1 MHSLVGVS
9 WHANLQLKQNMITQ
23 GDMPRFIL
31 DSYEECR
38 GPPQLFTLD
47 KYADASCMKIYN
59 EHVFCNYTHW
69 LFRFDVAGAGASL
82 KRYSDPSFFKTESNM
97 LEMDVSIENKPR
109 RVKVSKK
116 GSTLA
121 KILIFTWKLGQNCFS
136 LCPANLVSLPT
147 RLCYIVMRKGTCEAS
162 CYSSVLKVESSG
174 SAYHGTYIGLKFF
187 FSASLNWLIL
197 LM

>member
-1 MHSLVGVS
+1 MVSRKIAVRTVNFFWHGSDLKKFCVLALVGVS

-38 GPPQLFTLD
+38 GPPHLFTLD
-47 KYADASCMKIYN
+47 KYADVSYMQIYN

-97 LEMDVSIENKPR
+97 LEMDVSIEKKPR
-109 RVKVSKK
+109 RVKVCKK
-116 GSTLA
+116 GSTLD
-121 KILIFTWKLGQNCFS
+121 KILFKKTRALLFS
-136 LCPANLVSLPT
+136 LCPAYLVSLPN
-147 RLCYIVMRKGTCEAS
+147 R
-162 CYSSVLKVESSG
+162 
-174 SAYHGTYIGLKFF
+174 
-187 FSASLNWLIL
+187 
-197 LM
+197 